1 MLLLSMN
8 AQAFHNVA
16 ATPAPG
22 RETYRVALGG
32 AVALALG
39 VGVGRFAFPPLLPM
53 MQADAGLTI
62 LSGSWLA
69 AVNYFG
75 YFLGALA
82 GVRWRLESPAA
93 IRVGLLVVALT
104 TLAMGLTT
112 DDLAWLLLRGLAGGA
127 SACILIATSAWTL
140 AGLALNGHTRLS
152 GIVFGGV
159 GVGIVIAG
167 ALVLAAMAAG
177 VRSSETWVI
186 LGVAALAATAA
197 SWNTLLRD
205 AARDGGGT
213 TRPPIR
219 RRAESSWVHGR
230 SRLLV
235 ACYGAFGFAYII
247 PATFLPAAARQA
259 VADPLL
265 FGWSWPLFGVAGAL
279 STLAAA
285 QLTGRW
291 TDRGIWVGGYV
302 VMALGVALPAFGA
315 GLAPLL
321 LSALAVGGTF
331 LVITMAALREA
342 RSLAGSAA
350 PELIA
355 AMTAAFAVG
364 QILGPLAAG
373 YLLEVEGTFAPAL
386 LAAATVLLGSAA
398 ALTVD
403 ARRTHAFAPISEP
416 LPRR

>member
-1 MLLLSMN
+1 MFLSPMK
-8 AQAFHNVA
+8 AQPFHDVA
-16 ATPAPG
+16 MSTAG
-22 RETYRVALGG
+22 RPTYRMALGG
-32 AVALALG
+32 TVALAFG
-39 VGVGRFAFPPLLPM
+39 VGVGRFAFTPLLPM
-53 MQADAGLTI
+53 MQADAGVTI
-62 LSGSWLA
+62 VSGSWLA
-69 AVNYFG
+69 AVNYVG
-75 YFLGALA
+75 YLLGALA
-82 GVRWRLESPAA
+82 GVRWRLESPSV

-104 TLAMGLTT
+104 TLAMGFTT
-112 DDLAWLLLRGLAGGA
+112 DHLAWLVLRALAGGA
-127 SACILIATSAWTL
+127 TACILIATSAWTL
-140 AGLALNGHTRLS
+140 AGLALNGHPRLS
-152 GIVFGGV
+152 GMVFGGV
-159 GVGIVIAG
+159 GLGIVIAG

-186 LGVAALAATAA
+186 LGLAALAATAA

-213 TRPPIR
+213 TRPPVR
-219 RRAESSWVHGR
+219 RRAESTLIHGH

-235 ACYGAFGFAYII
+235 ASYGAFGFAYII

-265 FGWSWPLFGVAGAL
+265 FGWSWPLFGLAGAL
-279 STLAAA
+279 STFAAA
-285 QLTGRW
+285 QLTDRW
-291 TDRGIWVGGYV
+291 SDRGIWVGGCV
-302 VMALGVALPAFGA
+302 VMALGVAFPAFGA
-315 GLAPLL
+315 GLAPLF
-321 LSALAVGGTF
+321 LSSLAVGGTF

-350 PELIA
+350 PMLIA

-386 LAAATVLLGSAA
+386 LAAATVLLVSAA

-403 ARRTHAFAPISEP
+403 ARRTHAFAPISEEW
-416 LPRR
+416 PRR